1 MRTQCNNTLWR
12 GAATIAAVAAL
23 GIAAAADARAQAA
36 CTTPV
41 TDGLRFPLGIVQTNQ
56 RHLLVS
62 EAGDRGVL
70 HSGRVSIVSVD
81 GVRRTLVDGLP
92 SATTDAGEPGG
103 PAGLLMRGRTLYVA
117 IGIGDAILP
126 VGATAVRIANP
137 APASRLFSAVLALH
151 FSANAERTT
160 PGFSL
165 TPADEES
172 LADGK
177 TVRLTDATGNA
188 LTVEL
193 VANFPDSIPNPTPAA
208 PANVR
213 GSNPFD
219 LELIGDQLF
228 VTDGGR
234 NLVWKTDIHAG
245 TFEPLVS
252 FPPVANPTPVGAPVI
267 EAVPT
272 GIREFEGQLF
282 VPLFRG
288 FPFPPGTSV
297 VEQIDPE
304 SGAHAPLVSNLRTAI
319 DVLFADEGEHAAPV
333 ILQHTSGPLL
343 PPFSGPG
350 SLTRLDGAVTTV
362 LADCLERP
370 TSMVRDDHTGAFYIT
385 ELIGGRV
392 VMVP

>member
-1 MRTQCNNTLWR
+1 MTTLGNSTLWR
-12 GAATIAAVAAL
+12 GAAMVAAVAAF
-23 GIAAAADARAQAA
+23 GFIGAGDARAQAA
-36 CTTPV
+36 CTTQV
-41 TDGLRFPLGIVQTNQ
+41 TAGLRFPMGIVQTNQ
-56 RHLLVS
+56 RQLLVS

-70 HSGRVSIVSVD
+70 HSGRISIVSTD
-81 GVRRTLVDGLP
+81 GARRTLVDGLP
-92 SATTDAGEPGG
+92 SATNDAGDPGG

-117 IGIGDAILP
+117 MSIGDTILP
-126 VGATAVRIANP
+126 VGATPVRIGNP
-137 APASRLFSAVLALH
+137 APASRLFSSVLAMH

-165 TPADEES
+165 SPADEES

-177 TVRLTDATGNA
+177 TVRLSDGAGNK
-188 LTVEL
+188 LTIEV
-193 VANFPDSIPNPTPAA
+193 VANFPDYIPNPTPAA
-208 PANVR
+208 PDNVR

-219 LELIGDQLF
+219 VELIGDQLF

-234 NLVWKTDIHAG
+234 NHVWKTDIHTGA
-245 TFEPLVS
+245 FEPLAS
-252 FPPVANPTPVGAPVI
+252 FPTIANPTPVGAPVI

-282 VPLFRG
+282 VTLFRG
-288 FPFPPGTSV
+288 FPFAPGTSV
-297 VEQIDPE
+297 VEQIDPV

-333 ILQHTSGPLL
+333 ILQHASGALL

-350 SLTRLDGAVTTV
+350 SLTRLDGGVATV
-362 LADCLERP
+362 LANCLGRP

-385 ELIGGRV
+385 ELVGGRV